1 MFKNVLILLFISLS
15 TLGGKAQEFNAG
27 AVAGATFSQVEGD
40 TYAGFNKI
48 GMVGG
53 LYVNRWFSDIWAGQF
68 EIVYKQKGSR
78 HSPNESKGDYT
89 LYKLN
94 LNYIEVPLLA
104 KLRVNDLMFE
114 AGGSLGVLIHS
125 SEEDQYGM
133 VNSIYPFEDYELS
146 GLVGVSYQF
155 HPRMLVNLRWSS
167 AFTRV
172 RKAYGGAFDHQKP
185 VKWLGGKFGQ
195 YNHSISLSVY
205 YEFERMFVN

>member
-1 MFKNVLILLFISLS
+1 MLKKLLIIAFVALITLS
-15 TLGGKAQEFNAG
+15 GKAQEFKAG
-27 AVAGATFSQVEGD
+27 AIAGAAFSQVEGD
-40 TYAGFNKI
+40 TYTGFNKI
-48 GMVGG
+48 GIVGG

-104 KLRVNDLMFE
+104 KLSVNDLMFE
-114 AGGSLGVLIHS
+114 AGGSYGVLIHS
-125 SEEDQYGM
+125 SEENEHGK
-133 VNSIYPFEDYELS
+133 VIASYPFEDYEMS
-146 GLVGVSYQF
+146 GLVGISYRVY
-155 HPRMLVNLRWSS
+155 PRMLINLRWST
-167 AFTRV
+167 AFTRA

-195 YNHSISLSVY
+195 YNHSVSLSVY
-205 YEFERMFVN
+205 YEFERMFGN

>member
-1 MFKNVLILLFISLS
+1 MLKKILAIIFISLI
-15 TLGGKAQEFNAG
+15 TLSSKAQEFKAG
-27 AVAGATFSQVEGD
+27 AIAGAAFSQVEGD

-48 GMVGG
+48 GIVGG
-53 LYVNRWFSDIWAGQF
+53 LYVSRWFGDIWAGQF

-78 HSPNESKGDYT
+78 HSPNETKGDYT

-104 KLRVNDLMFE
+104 KFRVNDLMFE
-114 AGGSLGVLIHS
+114 AGGAFGTLIHS
-125 SEEDQYGM
+125 SEENEYGT
-133 VNSIYPFEDYELS
+133 VNSIYPFEDFEMS

-155 HPRMLVNLRWSS
+155 HPRMLVNLRWST
-167 AFTRV
+167 AFTRA

-195 YNHSISLSVY
+195 YNHSVSLSVY
-205 YEFERMFVN
+205 YEFERMFGN